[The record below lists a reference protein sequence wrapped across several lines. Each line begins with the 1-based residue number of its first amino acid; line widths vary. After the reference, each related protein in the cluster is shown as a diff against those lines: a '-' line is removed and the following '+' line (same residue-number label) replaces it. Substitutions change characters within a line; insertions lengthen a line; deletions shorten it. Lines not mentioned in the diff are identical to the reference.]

1 MVASSVQLMRMNKKF
16 LGPFLTLPI
25 LTRKSAAEN
34 LTPFPLVLVLGL
46 ASALA
51 STRIC
56 SMPYVDLVIW
66 ISPLE
71 LLVLPRGCNYSESS
85 LMLPSKRT

>member
-1 MVASSVQLMRMNKKF
+1 MAANSVQLMRMNKKV

-34 LTPFPLVLVLGL
+34 LTPVPLVLDLGL
-46 ASALA
+46 ARALA

-71 LLVLPRGCNYSESS
+71 LLAPLRCWYCSDSS
-85 LMLPSKRT
+85 LMMPSKRM